1 MSPWFFLCAAVL
13 LSFERLCYLWIWR
26 APEAFR
32 DWCGYLGII
41 HSRDPV
47 DSLRLLFYG
56 FKALQCAV
64 FLGWCFIYSN
74 GALLP
79 LSGSAVSFSLG
90 AGLIVFGQIL
100 NLSVFYRLGKVGV
113 FYGNRFG
120 HQIPWCQRFPFSWFK
135 HPQYMGVLL
144 SIWGFFL
151 VMRFP
156 HDDWYLLPALET
168 VYYVLG
174 AHFER

>member
-1 MSPWFFLCAAVL
+1 M
-13 LSFERLCYLWIWR
+13 
-26 APEAFR
+26 
-32 DWCGYLGII
+32 
-41 HSRDPV
+41 
-47 DSLRLLFYG
+47 
-56 FKALQCAV
+56 
-64 FLGWCFIYSN
+64 
-74 GALLP
+74 
-79 LSGSAVSFSLG
+79 SFSVG
-90 AGLIVFGQIL
+90 MGLIVFGQIL
-100 NLSVFYRLGKVGV
+100 NLSVFYRLGKTGV

-120 HQIPWCQRFPFSWFK
+120 HQIPWCRRFPFSWFK
-135 HPQYMGVLL
+135 HPQYVGALL